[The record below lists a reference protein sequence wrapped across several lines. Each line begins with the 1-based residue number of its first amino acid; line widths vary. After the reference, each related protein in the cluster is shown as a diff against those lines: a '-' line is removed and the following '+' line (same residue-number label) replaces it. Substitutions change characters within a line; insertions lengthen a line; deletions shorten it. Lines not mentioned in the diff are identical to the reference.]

1 MRLYIPIWLFE
12 FCKYAFRSNDF
23 SKFQLSKLCLLT
35 SRVPMPTTK
44 SIIWQTLQAVN
55 YCHVHN
61 CIHRDVKPENILL
74 TKDGVVKLCDFGFA
88 RVFSKLL
95 CNLTQGPSINYV
107 AKRDRLTIRRNTIFT
122 TQTEGPFSKKR
133 RLQKSKF

>member
-1 MRLYIPIWLFE
+1 MQIIWAKQLENGCNTCNFKAFNLGTYVNGFWIGNLVDKYE
-12 FCKYAFRSNDF
+12 FSQFF
-23 SKFQLSKLCLLT
+23 LIFFFFF
-35 SRVPMPTTK
+35 RVPMPTTK

-88 RVFSKLL
+88 RVFSEYFNSNCL
-95 CNLTQGPSINYV
+95 
-107 AKRDRLTIRRNTIFT
+107 F
-122 TQTEGPFSKKR
+122 
-133 RLQKSKF
+133 

>member
-1 MRLYIPIWLFE
+1 M
-12 FCKYAFRSNDF
+12 DF
-23 SKFQLSKLCLLT
+23 LSFF
-35 SRVPMPTTK
+35 RVPMPTTK

-88 RVFSKLL
+88 RVFSEYFNSNGL
-95 CNLTQGPSINYV
+95 
-107 AKRDRLTIRRNTIFT
+107 F
-122 TQTEGPFSKKR
+122 
-133 RLQKSKF
+133 

>member
-1 MRLYIPIWLFE
+1 
-12 FCKYAFRSNDF
+12 
-23 SKFQLSKLCLLT
+23 
-35 SRVPMPTTK
+35 MPTTK

-88 RVFSKLL
+88 RVFSKYTYIIQSKIAICFPNFVQVGRDQKTYL
-95 CNLTQGPSINYV
+95 QGEI
-107 AKRDRLTIRRNTIFT
+107 
-122 TQTEGPFSKKR
+122 
-133 RLQKSKF
+133 

>member
-1 MRLYIPIWLFE
+1 MNQNSQLLQKLKEFNCILFSIYIF
-12 FCKYAFRSNDF
+12 F
-23 SKFQLSKLCLLT
+23 
-35 SRVPMPTTK
+35 RVPMPTTK

-88 RVFSKLL
+88 RVFSK
-95 CNLTQGPSINYV
+95 YM
-107 AKRDRLTIRRNTIFT
+107 
-122 TQTEGPFSKKR
+122 
-133 RLQKSKF
+133 KS